1 MTTVRGEKA
10 RPSAGAPG
18 QSHFPYNVTPA
29 NEHCEA
35 GKEKLSAASLEIM
48 LEMLDKNP
56 KNGL

>member
-1 MTTVRGEKA
+1 MTTVRDEKA
-10 RPSAGAPG
+10 WPSAGNAG
-18 QSHFPYNVTPA
+18 QSHFPYNVAPA

-35 GKEKLSAASLEIM
+35 GKEKLNAASLGIM